1 MGAFDSLMDLSLLIA
16 PLLGVAALGMTGE
29 MAYPLLLAV
38 LPAFLALFVTFAF
51 LRESHVPKQ
60 LRKKT

>member
-1 MGAFDSLMDLSLLIA
+1 
-16 PLLGVAALGMTGE
+16 MTGE

-51 LRESHVPKQ
+51 LRESHIPKQ
-60 LRKKT
+60 LKKTT